1 MKKMFKYPLQGGKT
15 RLQLPK
21 DAVIRHVDYQHGDFQ
36 VWVEVPLGATTAE
49 RVIRMIPTGGDVD
62 ENWTYIN
69 TVLIQ
74 NGSLVFHFYE
84 E

>member
-1 MKKMFKYPLQGGKT
+1 MKKMFKYPLQGVKT
-15 RLQLPK
+15 QLQLPK
-21 DAVIRHVDYQHGDFQ
+21 DAMIRHVNYQHGNFQ
-36 VWVEVPLGATTAE
+36 VWVEVQLGATTVE
-49 RVIRMIPTGGDVD
+49 RVIWMITTGGDVD

-74 NGSLVFHFYE
+74 DGNLVFHFYE